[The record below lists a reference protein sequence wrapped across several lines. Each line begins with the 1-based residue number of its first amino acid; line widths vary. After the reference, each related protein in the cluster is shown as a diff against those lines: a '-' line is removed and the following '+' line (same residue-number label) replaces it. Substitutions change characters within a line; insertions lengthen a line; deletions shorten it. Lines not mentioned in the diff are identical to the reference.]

1 MSHKRAVYP
10 RPTQPTS
17 EVNRLKPA
25 AEDDSDSPFVSKG
38 AGMMWGNAQW
48 ISVGLVLGAMLIS
61 NRRPY
66 FWPTRKSS

>member
-25 AEDDSDSPFVSKG
+25 IEDDSDSPFVLKD
-38 AGMMWGNAQW
+38 AGMIWGNAQW
-48 ISVGLVLGAMLIS
+48 IYIGLVLGAMLIS